1 MTPERWSYLKKLA
14 VPKPRYLH
22 VSARAAMIPNPL
34 GANLP
39 WVPYVAPGT
48 TYNIGRNAAKR
59 EARNDR

>member
-1 MTPERWSYLKKLA
+1 MTPERWKYLKALR
-14 VPKPRYLH
+14 PPEPRYLH
-22 VSARAAMIPNPL
+22 ISARAGMIPNPE

-39 WVPYVAPGT
+39 WIPYVEPGT